1 MPGISDDRNPPDG
14 LKEPRRVN
22 RHPLR
27 KTQPGGQTNV
37 NHYIGFDI
45 HKKTISYCVKLNDG
59 KILEEGVIAAT
70 RRKLEDWAVELREP
84 WVGAME
90 ATMFTGW
97 VYDTLKPWA
106 IELKVAHP
114 PMLKAIAASKK
125 KNDRV
130 DARKIADLLRCDLL
144 PECYIAPT
152 EVRELRRMLR
162 YRNLVVTEAGADE
175 EPDCGTADGNR
186 Y

>member
-1 MPGISDDRNPPDG
+1 M
-14 LKEPRRVN
+14 
-22 RHPLR
+22 
-27 KTQPGGQTNV
+27 NV

-45 HKKTISYCVKLNDG
+45 HKKTISYCVKENDG
-59 KILEEGVIAAT
+59 KIVEEGVIAAI
-70 RRKLEDWAVELREP
+70 RRKLEDWAVQRREP

-97 VYDTLKPWA
+97 IYDTLKPWA
-106 IELKVAHP
+106 RELQVAHP

-125 KNDRV
+125 KNARV

-152 EVRELRRMLR
+152 QIRELRRMLR
-162 YRNLVVTEAGADE
+162 YRNLVVTESVRMKNRIAGLLME
-175 EPDCGTADGNR
+175 TGTEYNKQRLHGGR
-186 Y
+186 YFSELLACISQEI